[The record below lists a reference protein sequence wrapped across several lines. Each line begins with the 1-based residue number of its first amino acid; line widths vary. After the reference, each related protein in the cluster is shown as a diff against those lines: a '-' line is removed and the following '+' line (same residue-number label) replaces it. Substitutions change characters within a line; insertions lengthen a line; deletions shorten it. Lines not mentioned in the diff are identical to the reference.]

1 MAAKKIDIKNYS
13 SEVPASRSISMLED
27 VLIKA
32 GCEEIRKVYTDKMT
46 SGIFFVLPVA
56 NMKLTFNMEAKTD
69 KVYQKMIDAYLNTP
83 NSTQRASTLKQAERC
98 AWKNLYELVQ
108 LQLDM
113 ISLDQVEVMQV
124 LLPYLTDGS
133 QTFYEK
139 IKASNFKLLLNA

>member
-1 MAAKKIDIKNYS
+1 MATKKINIKNYS
-13 SEVPASRSISMLED
+13 SEVSASNSISMLEN

-32 GCEEIRKVYTDKMT
+32 GCEEIKKIYKDKMA

-69 KVYQKMIDAYLNTP
+69 RVYEKMIATYTNYP
-83 NSTQRASTLKQAERC
+83 NATQRAATLKQAERC
-98 AWKNLYELVQ
+98 AWKNLFELVQ

-139 IKASNFKLLLNA
+139 IKENNFKLLLNS